1 MRVKVRYFAL
11 VKDITG
17 KDSEEIDTR
26 CSKLNC
32 LLDELVEKY
41 GPRFKALLQGQVSG
55 VKVFFLVN
63 GKMNVEEIREG
74 DEVAILPPPAG
85 GDMRR
90 GKLDILEEIRRF
102 RATAPPEAGSMV
114 IYVGFVK
121 GIVEG
126 HQVKNLVYEAYESY
140 TQARLKEIENEI
152 KSRYKDVLDIRII
165 HAIDN
170 MKPGDDVILIMAIGR
185 GRKDSIDA
193 IREAIELVKHT
204 TGIWKLE
211 IRDDGEFWV
220 VAGNTRV
227 KRE

>member
-1 MRVKVRYFAL
+1 MKIRVRYFAL

-17 KDSEEIDTR
+17 KDFEELETHCSELD
-26 CSKLNC
+26 C
-32 LLDELVEKY
+32 LVDELATKY
-41 GPRFKALLQGQVSG
+41 GARFKALLQGQISG

-63 GKMNVEEIREG
+63 GKTNVKEIRDG
-74 DEVAILPPPAG
+74 DEVAVLPPPAG
-85 GDMRR
+85 GDLRR
-90 GKLDILEEIRRF
+90 GKLDILDEIRSF
-102 RATAPPEAGSMV
+102 RATAPPEAGSMI

-126 HQVKNLVYEAYESY
+126 HEVKNLVYEAYDSY
-140 TQARLKEIENEI
+140 TQSRLSEIENEI
-152 KSRYKDVLDIRII
+152 KNKYKDVLNIKII

-170 MKPGDDVILIMAIGR
+170 MKPGDDVILIMTIGR

-193 IREAIELVKHT
+193 VKEAIELVKHT

-211 IRDDGEFWV
+211 VRDDGEFWV